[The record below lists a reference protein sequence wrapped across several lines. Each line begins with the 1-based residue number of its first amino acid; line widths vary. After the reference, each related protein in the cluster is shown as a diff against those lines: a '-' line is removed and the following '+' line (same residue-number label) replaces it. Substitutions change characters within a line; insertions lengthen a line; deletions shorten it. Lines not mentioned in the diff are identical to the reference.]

1 MIRPTIYM
9 IKKVE
14 VVEEEFDSKY
24 DVKLTLDS
32 MSTEPTVLTAV
43 ETKTNSADHF
53 AVGPSKA
60 VVAELH
66 S

>member
-1 MIRPTIYM
+1 M

-43 ETKTNSADHF
+43 ETNSADHF